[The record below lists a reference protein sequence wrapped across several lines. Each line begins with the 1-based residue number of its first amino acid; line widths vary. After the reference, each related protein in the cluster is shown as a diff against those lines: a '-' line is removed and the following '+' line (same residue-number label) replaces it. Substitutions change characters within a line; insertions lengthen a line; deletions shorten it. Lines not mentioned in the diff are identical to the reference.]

1 MKDGLSRDK
10 NFSSDYRHYAH
21 GAVCRANSNVEP
33 RDGRSDVRF
42 LVVEMWAKPSG
53 FTCVRL
59 VRIKCNGRNITE
71 LNFLLIMAIILDA
84 VVVEAEVPDVEVV
97 LCSYVSNSKVDVVR
111 ARELSISKKWIII
124 IIL

>member
-1 MKDGLSRDK
+1 MLT
-10 NFSSDYRHYAH
+10 
-21 GAVCRANSNVEP
+21 
-33 RDGRSDVRF
+33 
-42 LVVEMWAKPSG
+42 KPSG
-53 FTCVRL
+53 LTGALL
-59 VRIKCNGRNITE
+59 VRIICNYHNIPE
-71 LNFLLIMAIILDA
+71 LNFVLLMASVPDA

>member
-1 MKDGLSRDK
+1 MT
-10 NFSSDYRHYAH
+10 
-21 GAVCRANSNVEP
+21 GA
-33 RDGRSDVRF
+33 
-42 LVVEMWAKPSG
+42 L
-53 FTCVRL
+53 L
-59 VRIKCNGRNITE
+59 VRIICNYRNIPE
-71 LNFLLIMAIILDA
+71 LNFVLLMASVPDA

>member
-1 MKDGLSRDK
+1 MKIGLLFYGNK
-10 NFSSDYRHYAH
+10 NFSSDYHHYAH
-21 GAVCRANSNVEP
+21 GAVCRPNSTVKP
-33 RDGRSDVRF
+33 RDGRSNVRF

-59 VRIKCNGRNITE
+59 VRTICNCRNITE

-97 LCSYVSNSKVDVVR
+97 LCSYVSNSRVEV
-111 ARELSISKKWIII
+111 ARDRGTGIYQLVKK
-124 IIL
+124 

>member
-1 MKDGLSRDK
+1 MLT
-10 NFSSDYRHYAH
+10 
-21 GAVCRANSNVEP
+21 
-33 RDGRSDVRF
+33 
-42 LVVEMWAKPSG
+42 KPSG
-53 FTCVRL
+53 LTGALL
-59 VRIKCNGRNITE
+59 VRIICNYRNIPE
-71 LNFLLIMAIILDA
+71 LNFVLLMASVPDA